1 MAHRNKWFT
10 WVYLLK
16 MVIFHG
22 YVGHSQRVII
32 YIDSHGFRV
41 PMISPV
47 SHGHWMRFWGTG
59 GVQRPGNAPAQA
71 GAESADSVLTVMT
84 CNIYG

>member
-1 MAHRNKWFT
+1 MAHRNRWFT
-10 WVYLLK
+10 WVYLLN
-16 MVIFHG
+16 MVDLSMAS
-22 YVGHSQRVII
+22 V
-32 YIDSHGFRV
+32 V

-59 GVQRPGNAPAQA
+59 GVQRRNAPAQA